1 MLGVEKPV
9 SRRSRS
15 FCILLDILLISPIK
29 LPYRICTM
37 EVDVNEEI
45 KSQLVVQQCTS
56 QALPQ
61 TLQTN
66 KKLR

>member
-1 MLGVEKPV
+1 
-9 SRRSRS
+9 
-15 FCILLDILLISPIK
+15 
-29 LPYRICTM
+29 M

-45 KSQLVVQQCTS
+45 KTQLVVQQCTS

>member
-1 MLGVEKPV
+1 
-9 SRRSRS
+9 
-15 FCILLDILLISPIK
+15 
-29 LPYRICTM
+29 M